1 MTTTNTSGG
10 THHSTFELLITAAP
24 TYTTPCHAKPRHTTP
39 RYNACVGRG
48 AANMTTQRS
57 RHNHIV
63 AKITRQIGPPDSPTP
78 PSRHPKPPPR
88 RPTLPSR
95 CDQEIASP
103 LCLLEDKRH
112 NPVTDLLERPRTSSS
127 RQSAASDETWLT
139 SSVSV
144 ASRNTVDT
152 MTPLPCAS
160 TISQCNTNYVPH
172 QATAS
177 TDPTEIDK
185 CTELEAMKQGL
196 ARIQAGHGRPSD
208 FLPEHQCTNV
218 DPYIRRTL
226 DEIRRSIN
234 EISTDAALQQ
244 EVQQLRDSVKRLSL
258 CQATAGTTSNKSES
272 QLAGLLQ
279 DIRQSLRA
287 APCEAAQCDIASR
300 ECGIMQVLEEI
311 RQSVHEL
318 QAVVDED
325 NVEPQPVVDTMCENS
340 AVMHVLDDIRQSLHI
355 LREGV
360 SSVEQDNTN
369 ECEDG
374 AIMEALK
381 EIRQSVN
388 TLVRGMEAERVEGV
402 EGAEEEHEDEILEA
416 LTEIRNSVRALAG
429 EEGEEGADDYK
440 DDGDKRKGDAAMEM
454 AVCAMV
460 QSMEEL
466 QKTVEKISEQLLG
479 SMSERKSQCE
489 KKEKARKR
497 KKTKCEKSKSLSDSE
512 IDEDDIVRC
521 IKECCQDSSQSDCIC
536 EKIIK
541 YLVNQKTAAP
551 YIYYLVPPV
560 TQPPTFVAPLCRPPR
575 PMPPPPTMPLAL
587 PPPPMT
593 NCPQSC
599 GGSALPQ
606 ATQHPQHPP
615 FAPPSNLCGAVSM
628 GAPRFCPPFSPP
640 ISCPQYHFEQP
651 PPMTGLNAPQQPAP
665 QSVPSIFN
673 QCSNYVPQSACHQPE
688 INPPAPSLSTCNRN
702 FASPPPQQQQQQ
714 PQPSRHSSLS
724 SIPKVVPGHQVEYLP
739 LAFTLSFTGTTDAPA
754 CVGNES
760 NDLPNYANS
769 TFLCTQIS
777 P

>member
-1 MTTTNTSGG
+1 
-10 THHSTFELLITAAP
+10 
-24 TYTTPCHAKPRHTTP
+24 
-39 RYNACVGRG
+39 
-48 AANMTTQRS
+48 MTTQRS

-244 EVQQLRDSVKRLSL
+244 EVQQLRDS
-258 CQATAGTTSNKSES
+258 TTSNKSES

-369 ECEDG
+369 ECEDWRHYG
-374 AIMEALK
+374 GTQ
-381 EIRQSVN
+381 RDS
-388 TLVRGMEAERVEGV
+388 
-402 EGAEEEHEDEILEA
+402 
-416 LTEIRNSVRALAG
+416 TECQYPCPWNSVRALAG

-714 PQPSRHSSLS
+714 PQPSRHSSLTS
-724 SIPKVVPGHQVEYLP
+724 RPNFGQDQPVVFNATVNDQP
-739 LAFTLSFTGTTDAPA
+739 LAFTLTFAGTTDTSTGAGA
-754 CVGNES
+754 KS
-760 NDLPNYANS
+760 NSHPNFSNR
-769 TFLCTQIS
+769 TFLCTQVEQ
-777 P
+777 